1 MCAEGRVRE
10 RLSRSGRVIHSLK
23 VSFRV
28 RGVGS
33 VQEQL
38 GVGLSGIS
46 RGGLAANST
55 VKK

>member
-28 RGVGS
+28 RRVGS